1 MVQSADMEERI
12 LMLKLRRI
20 EQLNDK
26 LRGALKRDR
35 IPTSRAAMLIIE
47 SARDTPDPLVPSVWP
62 TELNRYRMQDQHNL
76 ESHKSPD
83 CCCIV

>member
-1 MVQSADMEERI
+1 MEERI

-26 LRGALKRDR
+26 LRDALKRDR

-47 SARDTPDPLVPSVWP
+47 SACDTPDPLVPAVWP
-62 TELNRYRMQDQHNL
+62 LEGNGYRMQTQL
-76 ESHKSPD
+76 LMQSQKSSD